1 MLKKYKLL
9 TPQPVNKIYSSYSS
23 VNWYILL
30 LDSIIAY
37 IPCIILM
44 IRRLKRKFQSFFV
57 IANSKKVGYTENE
70 DRRKAVVIKRSS
82 ERVECE

>member
-1 MLKKYKLL
+1 
-9 TPQPVNKIYSSYSS
+9 
-23 VNWYILL
+23 
-30 LDSIIAY
+30 
-37 IPCIILM
+37 M